1 MTNQTKTNNLH
12 DLIDPTF
19 NKFNKFSSYH
29 LKIKKTEHLFQS
41 TTHEKC
47 VNWSKEVFWC
57 ASKK

>member
-1 MTNQTKTNNLH
+1 MTNPTKTNNLH

-47 VNWSKEVFWC
+47 VN
-57 ASKK
+57 